1 VFARDEEIEMRI
13 VVADLASADGFVS
26 KDTVAGGYGSRLR
39 PFSRV
44 TRVISE
50 VKRHLHT
57 LPSVQLGYI
66 AALCAAA
73 GHDVVYTE
81 GEDADGEVAIV
92 LTSLVDYRRE
102 CAWADAQRARG
113 LRVGFVGLT
122 ASRLP
127 ELFDASGD
135 FVILGEPETAI
146 MRLAAGETLTGRVE
160 STPLDDLTTL
170 PFPRWDLVGR
180 DRSGGWHLP
189 FTGRPAGG
197 SFPLLA
203 SRGCPEFCT
212 YCPHRILAPYRARDV
227 DNIADEL
234 QYLCA
239 LKRRPYV
246 VFRDPL
252 FSEDRDRCL
261 ELCEEIH
268 ARGLILRFECE
279 TRLDRLDPELL
290 RTLRRAGLAAISFGV
305 ETSSDDTLKR
315 SGRRPIP
322 PTHQR
327 RIMAECRRL
336 GIVTA
341 AFYVLGFLQDDWASV
356 AATIEYAI
364 NLGSTAAQFKLL
376 TPYPG
381 TPMWRQLSAR
391 IYETDWQRFDGFTPT
406 FTHPSLSADE
416 LRFLLGAAYTRFYVR
431 PSYLA
436 NFLRLRGRGLRA
448 AQRFDPGVLA
458 RHERHERATMAKAVT
473 C

>member
-1 VFARDEEIEMRI
+1 MRI
-13 VVADLASADGFVS
+13 VLADLASADGFVS

-44 TRVISE
+44 THVMSTM
-50 VKRHLHT
+50 KRHLHA

-73 GHDVVYTE
+73 GHDVVYT
-81 GEDADGEVAIV
+81 DGEPVEGDVAVV

-102 CAWADAQRARG
+102 RAWAQAQRERG
-113 LRVGFVGLT
+113 LRVGFVGLA
-122 ASRLP
+122 ASKLP
-127 ELFDASGD
+127 ELFEEHGD
-135 FVILGEPETAI
+135 FVVIGEPERAA
-146 MRLAAGETLTGRVE
+146 MRLAAGERLAGRVRSAAIE
-160 STPLDDLTTL
+160 DLSTL
-170 PFPRWDLVGR
+170 PFPRWDLVGGLGR
-180 DRSGGWHLP
+180 RGWSAP
-189 FTGRPAGG
+189 FIGRPVGG

-212 YCPHRILAPYRARDV
+212 YCPHRILAVYRDRPASQIV
-227 DNIADEL
+227 DEL
-234 QYLCA
+234 EYITSLQ
-239 LKRRPYV
+239 KRPYV

-261 ELCEEIH
+261 ALCDEIQS
-268 ARGLILRFECE
+268 RGLALRFECE

-290 RTLRRAGLAAISFGV
+290 AALAEAGLAAISFGV
-305 ETSSDDTLKR
+305 ETSSPETLKR

-322 PTHQR
+322 AAHQR
-327 RIMAECRRL
+327 RIMAECRKL

-341 AFYVLGFLQDDWASV
+341 AFYVLGFLQDDWSSV
-356 AATIEYAI
+356 AATIDYAI
-364 NLGSTAAQFKLL
+364 ALGSTAAQFKLL

-381 TPMWRQLSAR
+381 TPMWRQLGPLV
-391 IYETDWQRFDGFTPT
+391 YETDWERFDGYTPT

-431 PSYLA
+431 PTCLA
-436 NFLRLRGRGLRA
+436 NFLRLGGRGLRA
-448 AQRFDPGVLA
+448 AERFDPGVLA
-458 RHERHERATMAKAVT
+458 RHERRERAMMAKAVT